1 MLATPLVRRL
11 VSARRHSLLPAA
23 RSSWRRTFF
32 ATPWAGHG
40 SDEHLEGKPT
50 VNVVFVTAAGDR
62 HAADGR
68 VGESLLRVAQ
78 RHDVALEGACECSIA
93 CSTCHVILTSA
104 HFDSLDYASEEED
117 DMLDMAFE
125 LSDTSRLGCQVLLRE
140 EDEGCEI
147 TLPSATRNFYVD
159 GHVPQPH

>member
-1 MLATPLVRRL
+1 MLAIPLVRRL

-117 DMLDMAFE
+117 DMLRRMTGKAAQRNPRKNGE
-125 LSDTSRLGCQVLLRE
+125 TEVLETDTIE
-140 EDEGCEI
+140 NIE
-147 TLPSATRNFYVD
+147 F
-159 GHVPQPH
+159 